1 MSPLIK
7 GRGLRVYLHTAKAHG
22 RETLGGRTEYCEE
35 LRGGV
40 LSGWQLRGEGPEWKG
55 GFMDVIK
62 LNDRSALHIKMLLF
76 VVVGKHPMEHSIG
89 RV

>member
-1 MSPLIK
+1 MC
-7 GRGLRVYLHTAKAHG
+7 G
-22 RETLGGRTEYCEE
+22 RETLGGHTEYWEE

-76 VVVGKHPMEHSIG
+76 FCWKASSETFHWKSLNL
-89 RV
+89 